1 MIRKIIYN
9 SLVSLIMPF
18 VFNFRWLPGLYD
30 AIFNNVYSYYDFQI
44 NSVREYFKIVF
55 LFSYLPVTILS
66 LLGIFLP
73 FQLIKDFYWRKGKP
87 LTIKNKIAFL
97 TGIIIFYILVF
108 GSFNN
113 IWTIPWYNN
122 FFYLLFAFIFGI
134 LFTLVLYLSI
144 DKYVQKNHKR
154 HSLKL
159 TNVTRN

>member
-44 NSVREYFKIVF
+44 NSVKEYFKIVF
-55 LFSYLPVTILS
+55 LSSYLPVTILS

-87 LTIKNKIAFL
+87 LSIKNKIAFL
-97 TGIIIFYILVF
+97 TGIIVIYILVF
-108 GSFNN
+108 GSFIN

-122 FFYLLFAFIFGI
+122 LFYLLFAFIIGI
-134 LFTLVLYLSI
+134 LFTSVLYLLI
-144 DKYVQKNHKR
+144 DKKVENSNISHP
-154 HSLKL
+154 LKL
-159 TNVTRN
+159 TNGTRN